1 MEIQASTGIHVCSRW
16 KGREWWERCSGCA
29 AVERGCRGESG
40 LQLHCKASFTV
51 SRHQLPGCHGN
62 SPTLAEGGSIE
73 VSREMGVME
82 EEGGE
87 RKGRMF
93 LVNVRC
99 YPCYSYVCK
108 YSSIPENGKE
118 AALLLSSTS
127 ASFPYPCTHVWMQPD
142 MEAEKNNMPTADCS
156 FSAAYYQHFCPKL
169 PVYCT
174 HNWAISLQLD
184 L

>member
-1 MEIQASTGIHVCSRW
+1 MCAVDGKGGNGGRDAQGVRQW
-16 KGREWWERCSGCA
+16 K
-29 AVERGCRGESG
+29 GESG
-40 LQLHCKASFTV
+40 SQLHCKPFFTV

-99 YPCYSYVCK
+99 YPCYSYLHK
-108 YSSIPENGKE
+108 YSSILENGKE
-118 AALLLSSTS
+118 GALLLSSTS
-127 ASFPYPCTHVWMQPD
+127 ASFPYPWMQPD
-142 MEAEKNNMPTADCS
+142 VEAEKNNMPTADFIYC
-156 FSAAYYQHFCPKL
+156 CLL
-169 PVYCT
+169 PALLSQTSCVLYP
-174 HNWAISLQLD
+174 
-184 L
+184 